1 MTHFVEVPCNCEEG
15 VEHCRMN
22 LYISDV
28 RIAYASINAT
38 RRRNVDLL
46 LENERFQLEG
56 SARAKD

>member
-1 MTHFVEVPCNCEEG
+1 VTHFVEVACDCEEG

-22 LYISDV
+22 LYVSDV

-46 LENERFQLEG
+46 LENERLQQRQ
-56 SARAKD
+56 AA